1 MEKNDIMLLLS
12 RIAALVGIFSLSL
25 FPELVKISLPIAT
38 ALSLFSG
45 NWSAKYQI
53 LKKNKLIITSVVLV
67 GLFIIGTLY
76 SVAPLSQITSGF
88 FKYNKILYLVFLLPL
103 FTERKWRIIAENVLI
118 AAIFLDIIVC
128 AFAFHGA
135 VISERFYPGG
145 YMHYAINTSAIL
157 GFILFIL
164 INRIIDNK
172 AQRYLNL
179 TLFCVGFFSLFFMYV
194 ERTGQLVFL
203 GLIALGL
210 WQRFRIRG
218 ALISLITIPLIFGAL
233 FLFSPKFHDRIV
245 LGVEDI
251 SAYVKTDGKD
261 NNTSLGL
268 RLAFTEYSLKAIK
281 AHPFFG
287 NGTGSFKFAYVE
299 TQGPGVGSKPL
310 QDPHN
315 EYVIILVQ
323 LGILGLIYFLFW
335 LITAWVCTKK
345 LPLPEKNLA
354 QGLILSFVVIGFC
367 NTALFIGLSGLFYI
381 IFLSVYFASEYDNNK
396 VFI

>member
-1 MEKNDIMLLLS
+1 M
-12 RIAALVGIFSLSL
+12 ALVGIFSLSL
-25 FPELVKISLPIAT
+25 FPDLVKISLPIAT

-45 NWSAKYQI
+45 NWSVKYQI
-53 LKKNKLIITSVVLV
+53 LKKNKLLIASIVLV
-67 GLFIIGTLY
+67 GFFVVGMLY
-76 SVAPLSQITSGF
+76 SVAPLSQTISGF

-103 FTERKWRIIAENVLI
+103 FTGRKWRIVAENVLMV
-118 AAIFLDIIVC
+118 AVFLDIIVC
-128 AFAFHGA
+128 AFALHG
-135 VISERFYPGG
+135 VTISEKFYPGG

-172 AQRYLNL
+172 EQRYLNL
-179 TLFCVGFFSLFFMYV
+179 TLFCIGFFSLFFMYI

-210 WQRFRIRG
+210 WQRFRARG
-218 ALISLITIPLIFGAL
+218 VLISLVTIPLIFGAL

-245 LGVEDI
+245 IGVEDI
-251 SAYVKTDGKD
+251 SAYVKTSGKD

-281 AHPFFG
+281 NHPFFG

-299 TQGPGVGSKPL
+299 TQGPGVSSKPL

-315 EYVIILVQ
+315 EYVNVLVQ
-323 LGILGLIYFLFW
+323 LGILGLICFLSW
-335 LITAWVCTKK
+335 LVIAWICTKK

-354 QGLILSFVVIGFC
+354 QGLILSFVIIGFC

-381 IFLSVYFASEYDNNK
+381 VFLSVYFAAEYDNNK